1 MLLSLTADRAEKQRV
16 YWAPWP
22 IHWSRSHTKH
32 FNWARYNNG
41 SLHNVG
47 ISWGACQPVY
57 GNSNIFDWKI
67 FSATEYFAFCFLQE
81 ILIWLV
87 VIYFLFHIFFLAANR
102 LSIDTGT
109 IHPHCLVKVSQ
120 HCYPPIIGQ
129 NVRPLTN
136 HWTEREWASLQLL
149 QTMRWWKWEI
159 VCGCQT
165 AVGLT
170 SINWWLRG
178 CDCAIISIQSRG
190 LFHLPLIT
198 TTIILLLYFFIDLLI
213 FIRHLLKK
221 KIFETSCVCAV
232 GDLDEFQKQFLVGH
246 NPCFV

>member
-1 MLLSLTADRAEKQRV
+1 MPLILTGERAERQRV
-16 YWAPWP
+16 YWTPWP

-47 ISWGACQPVY
+47 ISWRACQPVY

-109 IHPHCLVKVSQ
+109 IHPILPSDSEGVTAQCSHPIRGHHCS
-120 HCYPPIIGQ
+120 H
-129 NVRPLTN
+129 LTN
-136 HWTEREWASLQLL
+136 QRKAIKL
-149 QTMRWWKWEI
+149 
-159 VCGCQT
+159 V
-165 AVGLT
+165 
-170 SINWWLRG
+170 SIP
-178 CDCAIISIQSRG
+178 AIIANYEAMKVRDSVRMPDRCRINFYQLMTEGTRLCNNYHVECRG

-198 TTIILLLYFFIDLLI
+198 NIILLLYFYNDHQRSLLYS
-213 FIRHLLKK
+213 RKK
-221 KIFETSCVCAV
+221 YST
-232 GDLDEFQKQFLVGH
+232 
-246 NPCFV
+246 